1 MSKGKSIPLL
11 VLGCQRSGTTLLAA
25 MLGGHS
31 EINMLFESK
40 TEDTFS
46 LIGKKYSGNKL
57 LTWRQ
62 IRMQQRSSRFGHLMN
77 RLANLDFSENHKA
90 HRFRPY
96 PNSCLSIQ
104 DYIDRGSKI
113 ICLYRKKE
121 EVVSSIRNRTQMTQV
136 QAEKEYDLA
145 VAEMDKVADRS
156 MRIEFSDLVTDPEK
170 TLTKICSELN
180 LEFEP
185 RMLQGPEYNFVYP
198 HKKVIAEKA
207 G

>member
-1 MSKGKSIPLL
+1 MAEGKSKPLL
-11 VLGCQRSGTTLLAA
+11 ILGCQRSGTTLLAA

-62 IRMQQRSSRFGHLMN
+62 IRMHKRSSRFGHLIN
-77 RLANLDFSENHKA
+77 RLVNMDFTKDHRAHKS
-90 HRFRPY
+90 RPY

-104 DYIDRGSKI
+104 DYIDRGSTI

-121 EVVSSIRNRTQMTQV
+121 EVVSSIRNRTKMSQA
-136 QAEKEYDLA
+136 QAEREYDLA
-145 VAEMDKVADRS
+145 VGEMDKVADRS

-170 TLTKICSELN
+170 TLTKICVELD
-180 LEFEP
+180 LVFEP
-185 RMLQGPEYNFVYP
+185 RMLEGPEYNFVYP